1 MAHEVADGLGV
12 RGGTT
17 RAARPLGAPVA
28 LAELLAE
35 RLPWAALAVDAEGRI
50 ELANRAART
59 LFAAPDR
66 ALDGAMIGD
75 LLGGGPALA
84 RALAAAKDGAGG
96 TFELAPAA
104 DSEPR
109 LNVTVLPV
117 ADRGGAL
124 LLVAAHAQAA
134 SEEDSTHRLAAL
146 GRLSAGMAH
155 EIRNPLS
162 GIGTNAQVLRRRF
175 EPGDARL
182 RFVDFILEEVARLD
196 RLIEDLLRFARPPEP
211 RLAPHDL
218 RDSIE
223 RALALARGR
232 MEKAGIRSRVAV
244 EGEPPPAYV
253 DPDQIAQ
260 VLLNIVL
267 NAVQA
272 MPTGGEL
279 TIVLRTVE
287 RLAPV
292 VGRSGRRAGDERLAV
307 GADAA
312 RPGDASVPGAPS
324 AAGSVIAPAAGPPL
338 RRFLEIMVRDTG
350 VGIDRADLPKLFE
363 PFFTTRPSGT
373 GLGLSTSQALLRQH
387 GGAITIESELGKGT
401 VVTILIPV
409 EKRRAPR

>member
-1 MAHEVADGLGV
+1 MAHDVADGPGV
-12 RGGTT
+12 RGGTMAPP
-17 RAARPLGAPVA
+17 RALPAPMA
-28 LAELLAE
+28 LAELIAE
-35 RLPWAALAVDAEGRI
+35 RLPWAAIAVDPEGRI

-59 LFAAPDR
+59 LLAAPDR
-66 ALDGAMIGD
+66 ELDGAPIHEV
-75 LLGGGPALA
+75 LGGGPALP
-84 RALAAAKDGAGG
+84 RALAAARDGAGG

-104 DSEPR
+104 DTEPR

-117 ADRGGAL
+117 SDRGGAL

-175 EPGDARL
+175 EPGDPRL

-211 RLAPHDL
+211 RLAAHDL

-232 MEKAGIRSRVAV
+232 MEKAGIRAHVEV

-272 MPTGGEL
+272 MPAGGDL

-292 VGRSGRRAGDERLAV
+292 VGRSGRRVGDDGG
-307 GADAA
+307 GA
-312 RPGDASVPGAPS
+312 
-324 AAGSVIAPAAGPPL
+324 AAGAPL
-338 RRFLEIMVRDTG
+338 RRFLEIVVRDTG

-387 GGAITIESELGKGT
+387 GGAITIESEPAKGT
-401 VVTILIPV
+401 VVTVLIPV

>member
-1 MAHEVADGLGV
+1 VAHDVADGPGV
-12 RGGTT
+12 RGGTMAPS
-17 RAARPLGAPVA
+17 RALPAPMA
-28 LAELLAE
+28 LAALLAE
-35 RLPWAALAVDAEGRI
+35 RLPWAAIAVDPEGRI
-50 ELANRAART
+50 ELANRAARA
-59 LFAAPDR
+59 LLAVPER
-66 ALDGAMIGD
+66 ELDGTPISEV
-75 LLGGGPALA
+75 LGGGPALA
-84 RALAAAKDGAGG
+84 RALAVARDGAGG
-96 TFELAPAA
+96 TFELGPVVDA
-104 DSEPR
+104 EPR

-117 ADRGGAL
+117 SDRGGAL

-134 SEEDSTHRLAAL
+134 HEEDSTHRLAAL

-175 EPGDARL
+175 EPGDPRL

-211 RLAPHDL
+211 RLSAHDL

-232 MEKAGIRSRVAV
+232 MEKAGIRAHVEV

-272 MPTGGEL
+272 MPAGGDL

-292 VGRSGRRAGDERLAV
+292 VGRSGRRVGDDGG
-307 GADAA
+307 GA
-312 RPGDASVPGAPS
+312 
-324 AAGSVIAPAAGPPL
+324 AAGAPL
-338 RRFLEIMVRDTG
+338 RRFLEIVVRDTG

-387 GGAITIESELGKGT
+387 GGAITIESEIAKGT
-401 VVTILIPV
+401 IVTILIPV

>member
-1 MAHEVADGLGV
+1 MAHDVADGPGV
-12 RGGTT
+12 RGGTM
-17 RAARPLGAPVA
+17 APSLAPAPWA
-28 LAELLAE
+28 LVELIAE
-35 RLPWAALAVDAEGRI
+35 RLPWAAIAVDREGRI
-50 ELANRAART
+50 ELANRAARA
-59 LFAAPDR
+59 LLAAPDR
-66 ALDGAMIGD
+66 ELDGAPIHEV
-75 LLGGGPALA
+75 LSGGPALT
-84 RALAAAKDGAGG
+84 RALAAARDGAGG

-104 DSEPR
+104 DTEPR

-117 ADRGGAL
+117 SDRGGAL

-134 SEEDSTHRLAAL
+134 GEEDSTHRLAAL

-175 EPGDARL
+175 EPGDPRL

-211 RLAPHDL
+211 RLAAHDL

-232 MEKAGIRSRVAV
+232 MEKAGIRSRVEV

-272 MPTGGEL
+272 MPAGGDL
-279 TIVLRTVE
+279 TIVLRAVE

-292 VGRSGRRAGDERLAV
+292 VGRSGRRAGDDH
-307 GADAA
+307 GAAGAHGVPDARGAQDAA
-312 RPGDASVPGAPS
+312 Q
-324 AAGSVIAPAAGPPL
+324 AAGAGPPL
-338 RRFLEIMVRDTG
+338 RRFLEIVVRDTG

-387 GGAITIESELGKGT
+387 GGAITIESELAKGT
-401 VVTILIPV
+401 VVTVLIPV